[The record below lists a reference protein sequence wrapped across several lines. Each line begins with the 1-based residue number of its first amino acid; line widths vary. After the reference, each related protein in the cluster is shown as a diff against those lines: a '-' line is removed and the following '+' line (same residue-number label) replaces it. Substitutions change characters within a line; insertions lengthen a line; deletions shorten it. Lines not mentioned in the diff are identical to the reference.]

1 MLMEMRGTLEH
12 AFSDLIDLLGKRIT
26 GMKNDKSPARY
37 SMGSRAVNRLGL
49 AKRFLLS
56 APRIG
61 ALRMASNSPTLAVPL
76 PSSMTSAR
84 PDTSALTGQDP
95 KVVPLSCQRVLS
107 HPPEGEHLW
116 IGPKDGK
123 PLTADERKAYDLA
136 HTVLEHLVVSAPL
149 KHSSG
154 HPGGP
159 LSAFTFSYLLSVRR
173 DPGRDQPMRMSAGH
187 LSLLSFG
194 LQWLFGREGSDKRLA
209 SPQAIID
216 TFRTPDGL
224 PGHIEAGIGDIPFGT
239 GPLGKG
245 VSNALGVAFGLQYL
259 RKISPNPNPN
269 PNPSPVVDVLLADGD
284 AQEGQVMEAFRLASH
299 LKVDHLVVH
308 GDFNDVQL
316 SGLPSQTV
324 AADFAS
330 IAHACDWHVIEVQNG
345 NDPAQ
350 VRAALDAADALLGK
364 GRPIFICYYT
374 TMGYGIPFMEEGS
387 NTGRK
392 NYHGAP
398 LSAEEAKLALDM
410 LPDLAETVQAYEP
423 FRAKEKKRFVS
434 AKRVETDLPLTLQTK
449 GYERVVT
456 TEKGAARQDF
466 GAVHIRNLMKADPRI
481 IVLHADLAGSGG
493 FSGVA
498 KDFPD
503 RVINVG
509 VAEANMAMM
518 AAGLRQ
524 AGLLP
529 ITYTFAAF
537 GVNEARAN
545 ARLIDIN
552 CGHTRCAVLHDCT
565 HAGLSVGEDGET
577 HQEQNY
583 FTLPFRNTQ
592 VWMPADSNQAA
603 AMAERGLELVAEGHS
618 SVYVFSP
625 RTGHEQLKNAKGGAL
640 YGKEYQFSGKAD
652 RVRGAGNL
660 SDRVT
665 IITTGIGVHN
675 AIAAADALAAG
686 REKLSVR
693 VLAIGCIRPLDA
705 ACVLEAAL
713 ETGHLIVVEDHNIEG
728 GLASQVADV
737 IADFALPCT
746 LRRLGLMHYFPSATA
761 KELEFMAGLDTES
774 IQNAVLDELKA
785 EVRGSEDA
793 LVTSLF
799 EIVGNARFSRWR
811 SSVAPYVE
819 RLIGEKEYIETL
831 RTHWAKREVPH
842 ANLPKTSDLKK
853 KLEEYV
859 AE

>member
-1 MLMEMRGTLEH
+1 
-12 AFSDLIDLLGKRIT
+12 
-26 GMKNDKSPARY
+26 
-37 SMGSRAVNRLGL
+37 
-49 AKRFLLS
+49 
-56 APRIG
+56 
-61 ALRMASNSPTLAVPL
+61 L
-76 PSSMTSAR
+76 PSPMTSKR
-84 PDTSALTGQDP
+84 PDASALTGQDA
-95 KVVPLSCQRVLS
+95 KVVPFSCRRVLS
-107 HPPEGEHLW
+107 HPPQGEHLW

-123 PLTADERKAYDLA
+123 PLTTDERQAYDLA
-136 HTVLEHLVVSAPL
+136 HTILKHLIVSAPL
-149 KHSSG
+149 KHKSG

-173 DPGRDQPMRMSAGH
+173 DPARDQPMRMSAGH

-245 VSNALGVAFGLQYL
+245 VSNALGVAFGLKLQ
-259 RKISPNPNPN
+259 KKPGI
-269 PNPSPVVDVLLADGD
+269 VDVLLADGD

-299 LKVDHLVVH
+299 LKLDHLVVH

-345 NDPAQ
+345 NDPMQ
-350 VRAALDAADALLGK
+350 VRAALDAADALVGK

-387 NTGRK
+387 NTGQK

-410 LPDLAETVQAYEP
+410 LPDLAETMQAYEP
-423 FRAKEKKRFVS
+423 FRTKEKKRF
-434 AKRVETDLPLTLQTK
+434 AATKHTETDIPLTLQIK
-449 GYERVVT
+449 GYERAVT
-456 TEKGAARQDF
+456 LEKGAARQDF
-466 GAVHIRNLMKADPRI
+466 GAVHIRNLMKADSRI

-493 FSGVA
+493 FTGVA

-524 AGLLP
+524 SGLLP

-545 ARLIDIN
+545 SRLIDIN

-583 FTLPFRNTQ
+583 FTLPFRHTQ

-603 AMAERGLELVAEGHS
+603 AMAERGLELIAEGHT

-625 RTGHEQLKNAKGGAL
+625 RTGHEQLKDAKGGAL
-640 YGKEYQFSGKAD
+640 YDKNYRFSGRAD
-652 RVRGAGNL
+652 RVRGKGDL
-660 SDRVT
+660 HDRAT

-675 AIAAADALAAG
+675 AIAAADVLAAG
-686 REKLSVR
+686 QEKLSVR

-705 ACVLEAAL
+705 TAILEAAL
-713 ETGHLIVVEDHNIEG
+713 ETGHLIVVEDHNTEG

-737 IADFALPCT
+737 LADFSLPCT
-746 LRRLGLMHYFPSATA
+746 FRRLGLMHYFPSATA
-761 KELEFMAGLDTES
+761 KELEFMAGLDAES
-774 IQNAVLDELKA
+774 IQNAILDDLKA

-799 EIVGNARFSRWR
+799 EIVHNARFSRWR
-811 SSVAPYVE
+811 SSIVPYVK
-819 RLIGEKEYIETL
+819 RLIDEKEYIETL
-831 RTHWAKREVPH
+831 RVHWAKRACPP
-842 ANLPKTSDLKK
+842 AKLPKTEELRK
-853 KLEEYV
+853 KLSEFMGE
-859 AE
+859 